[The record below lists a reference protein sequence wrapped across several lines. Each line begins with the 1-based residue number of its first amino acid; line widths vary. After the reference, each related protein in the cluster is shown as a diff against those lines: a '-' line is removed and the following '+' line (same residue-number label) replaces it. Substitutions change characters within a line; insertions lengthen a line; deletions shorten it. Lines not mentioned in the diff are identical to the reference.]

1 MNVKIEYM
9 EKTYPDVRFQCS
21 MNLYLFLRYH
31 FYVDCTTAFDD
42 GDKAQHRK
50 EFGDEIYLIFNPW
63 CEGL

>member
-1 MNVKIEYM
+1 
-9 EKTYPDVRFQCS
+9 

-42 GDKAQHRK
+42 GDKAQHRE